1 MRYYLSFW
9 LIFSAVFFNIT
20 QTQAQCDDV
29 FAANFDPADSLS
41 VNCKYPIA
49 VQNPPFLYELSK
61 KVEETSGLI
70 FFDDLLWTHNDS
82 GGEAILYGMDTAN
95 GQIVR
100 KLKFPEIK
108 NSDWE
113 DVALNEEFIFIG
125 DFGNNSGS
133 RKDLHIHR
141 IKRSDVLEK
150 GDAKLETEKIQFHF
164 EDQEDFTINWK
175 SNNFDCEAMVAG
187 EENLYLF
194 TKNRGDQHSRIYQLP
209 NSPGNHV
216 AKLIGRFDSE
226 GLITGADYLPG
237 QQTLVLIG
245 YTYKTWKPFVWL
257 FYGFEQED
265 FLSGNKRKI
274 DLLNL
279 LTTQVEGIAFVDPWQ
294 VMISAES
301 SKSFTARA
309 FKMDLQSFLSP
320 YQLALEKGNLLPAV
334 SYDKK
339 FKTFKFSD
347 GSLKTGFYR
356 LMLFDAEN
364 HLLATETIQFE
375 SDDQRFTID
384 FELSEK
390 AVKAALFGK
399 RHIYY
404 FNF

>member
-1 MRYYLSFW
+1 MKYFLSFW
-9 LIFSAVFFNIT
+9 LIFLAVFFST
-20 QTQAQCDDV
+20 TQAQSQCDDV

-41 VNCKYPIA
+41 VNCKYSIA
-49 VQNPPFLYELSK
+49 VQNPPFLYELPK

-82 GGEAILYGMDTAN
+82 GGEAVLYGLDTAN

-113 DVALNEEFIFIG
+113 DVALNEEYIFIG

-141 IKRSDVLEK
+141 VKRSDVPGK

-164 EDQEDFTINWK
+164 EDQEDFSISLK
-175 SNNFDCEAMVAG
+175 FNNFDCEAMVVG
-187 EENLYLF
+187 EENIYLF

-209 NSPGNHV
+209 SAPGNHV

-226 GLITGADYLPG
+226 GLITGADYLPA

-245 YTYKTWKPFVWL
+245 YTNKTWKPFVWL
-257 FYGFEQED
+257 FYGFEQEN

-279 LTTQVEGIAFVDPWQ
+279 LTTQVDGIAFVNPWQ

-309 FKMDLQSFLSP
+309 FKMDLRSFLSP

-334 SYDKK
+334 SFDNKD
-339 FKTFKFSD
+339 KTFKFSD
-347 GSLKTGFYR
+347 GNPKTGFYQ

-364 HLLATETIQFE
+364 HLLIEEKVPIEA
-375 SDDQRFTID
+375 DDQQFLID
-384 FELSEK
+384 STLSEK

-399 RHIYY
+399 RHTYY
-404 FNF
+404 YNF

>member
-1 MRYYLSFW
+1 MKYFLSFW
-9 LIFSAVFFNIT
+9 LIFLAVFFCTI

-29 FAANFDPADSLS
+29 FATNFDPADSLF
-41 VNCKYPIA
+41 VNCKYSIV
-49 VQNPPFLYELSK
+49 VQNPPFLYELPK
-61 KVEETSGLI
+61 MVEETSGLI

-82 GGEAILYGMDTAN
+82 GGEAVLYGMDTAN

-100 KLKFPEIK
+100 RLIFPEIK

-141 IKRSDVLEK
+141 VRRSDVPTK

-164 EDQEDFTINWK
+164 EDQEDFLVKLK

-209 NSPGNHV
+209 NSPGNYE

-226 GLITGADYLPG
+226 GLITGADYLQE

-257 FYGFEQED
+257 LYGFEQED

-279 LTTQVEGIAFVDPWQ
+279 LTTQVEGIAFVNPWQ
-294 VMISAES
+294 VMISAET

-309 FKMDLQSFLSP
+309 FKMDLRSFLSP
-320 YQLALEKGNLLPAV
+320 YQLALEKGNSLTGI
-334 SYDKK
+334 SYEKK
-339 FKTFKFSD
+339 DQTFNFFP
-347 GSLKTGFYR
+347 GSMKAGFYR

-364 HLLATETIQFE
+364 YLLKEETIQLE
-375 SDDQRFTID
+375 ADDQRFPID
-384 FELSEK
+384 FALSEK
-390 AVKAALFGK
+390 AAKAALFGK

>member
-1 MRYYLSFW
+1 MRNFLNFW
-9 LIFSAVFFNIT
+9 LIISALVFT
-20 QTQAQCDDV
+20 TSYVEAQCDDV

-49 VQNPPFLYELSK
+49 VQNPPFLYELPK
-61 KVEETSGLI
+61 KVKETSGLI

-82 GGEAILYGMDTAN
+82 GGEAVLYGLDTAN

-100 KLKFPEIK
+100 QLKFPEIEH
-108 NSDWE
+108 SDWE
-113 DVALNEEFIFIG
+113 DVALNEEYIFIG

-141 IKRSDVLEK
+141 VRRSDVPTK
-150 GDAKLETEKIQFHF
+150 GDAKLETAEIQFHF
-164 EDQEDFTINWK
+164 EDQAVFSVNWK

-209 NSPGNHV
+209 TSPGNHV
-216 AKLIGRFDSE
+216 AKLIGRFDSK
-226 GLITGADYLPG
+226 GLITGADYLPN
-237 QQTLVLIG
+237 QKTLVLIG

-265 FLSGNKRKI
+265 FLSGKKRKI

-279 LTTQVEGIAFVDPWQ
+279 LTTQVEGIAFINPWQ

-309 FKMDLQSFLSP
+309 FKMDLQAFLSP
-320 YQLALEKGNLLPAV
+320 YQLALAKGDLLPAV

-339 FKTFKFSD
+339 DKAFKFSD
-347 GSLKTGFYR
+347 GSLKAGFYQ
-356 LMLFDAEN
+356 LMIFDAEN
-364 HLLATETIQFE
+364 HLLTKETIQLE
-375 SDDQRFTID
+375 VDDQMLSID
-384 FELSEK
+384 LTWSEK
-390 AVKAALFGK
+390 ATKAALFGK
-399 RHIYY
+399 RHTYY